1 MVYASN
7 SESTKTLRKN
17 GVNMIQAL
25 IAPATKLLG
34 KFIEDADTKN
44 KLAHEIS
51 TMAEKHAQALA
62 LEQIKVNQ
70 AEAKGNWFQSSW
82 RPLIGWICGLSLM
95 INYMVSPILAGFGII
110 IPQADMSV
118 MMPLLFGMLG
128 IAGMRSY
135 DKTKKVDTKQ

>member
-1 MVYASN
+1 MIASLLPVA
-7 SESTKTLRKN
+7 S
-17 GVNMIQAL
+17 
-25 IAPATKLLG
+25 KLLD
-34 KFIEDADTKN
+34 KFIPDADEKN
-44 KLAHEIS
+44 RLAHEIS
-51 TMAEKHAQALA
+51 TMAEKHAQQLA

-70 AEAKGNWFQSSW
+70 EEAKGNWFQSSW

-135 DKTKKVDTKQ
+135 DKTKKVDTKK